1 MSKIAGTPANP
12 SVPSLFGSAENFFSA
27 VSHSLGAMVAFID
40 TGEQFVYANDNF
52 AHWLGLEP
60 AELIGRKLLDVYG
73 AEAYEAFGPLVRR
86 ALTGEVVRYERELQ
100 RDQSPAYWIS
110 VNLSPHRDAAGN
122 VLGVFASS
130 LEVDDLKR
138 THDQLHKALQVQAFH
153 MDNSP
158 LAVVEF
164 DYDVRIQRWSGQ
176 AERIFGWTAEDVVG
190 RYANDIGLVHPDW
203 RPNIRAL
210 TVELLEGRAKR
221 NRMIS
226 RNCTKSG
233 KYIYCEWFNSAFID
247 STGKT
252 MAILSLAQDVT
263 MRVEAEEHLRH
274 AATHDS
280 LTGLQNRQSLITR
293 LEHALARCRRSDEPL
308 ALLYIDLDKFKP
320 VNDTH
325 GHAVGDELLCQ
336 VANRLKACV
345 REIDTVARLGGDEF
359 VVLLEFDVRDDT
371 HDVIEQRIHEGL
383 AAPFSIGD
391 LTIECGASIGVSR
404 YPGCA
409 TTADHLL
416 ICADQAMYRGK
427 SKS

>member
-1 MSKIAGTPANP
+1 MSQQAGSPAFP
-12 SVPSLFGSAENFFSA
+12 PFFGSAENFFA
-27 VSHSLGAMVAFID
+27 AIDQSLGAMVAYVDID
-40 TGEQFVYANDNF
+40 ERFVYANRSF
-52 AHWLGLEP
+52 AEWLHRTP
-60 AELIGRKLLDVYG
+60 ADLIGRRLIDVYG
-73 AEAYEAFGPLVRR
+73 SEAYAAFVPNIHR
-86 ALTGEVVRYERELQ
+86 ALAGQVVRYERELK
-100 RDQSPAYWIS
+100 RNSESAFWIS
-110 VNLSPHRDAAGN
+110 VNLTPHRDADGK
-122 VLGVFASS
+122 VLGLFVSS

-176 AERIFGWTAEDVVG
+176 AERIFGWSAEDVVG
-190 RYANDIGLVHPDW
+190 RRAGDIGLVHPDW
-203 RPNIRAL
+203 VPNIRAL

-226 RNCTKSG
+226 RNGTKSG
-233 KYIYCEWFNSAFID
+233 KYIYCEWFNSAFVD
-247 STGKT
+247 GSGKT

-263 MRVEAEEHLRH
+263 LRVEAEEHLRH

-280 LTGLQNRQSLITR
+280 LTGLQNRQSLMIR
-293 LEHALARCRRSDEPL
+293 LDHALARCRRSDSLL
-308 ALLYIDLDKFKP
+308 ALLYIDLDNFKP

-336 VANRLKACV
+336 VAARLKTCV
-345 REIDTVARLGGDEF
+345 REVDTVARLGGDEF
-359 VVLLEFDVRDDT
+359 VVLLEFDVREDT
-371 HDVIEQRIHEGL
+371 HDVIRQRIVDGL
-383 AAPFSIGD
+383 RTPFTIGEQT
-391 LTIECGASIGVSR
+391 LACHASIGVSQ

-416 ICADQAMYRGK
+416 VCADQAMYRAK
-427 SKS
+427 AAQ